1 MQTLISVFD
10 ERGNARKAR
19 DRLMQQGFARDDVHI
34 YEGAEARRATGEDAA
49 VKELADTTMHTAERE
64 IAVDRGVLESLG
76 HFFVSIFGQDKGEA
90 AKSAYGEHVGTGH
103 SVVVVDARN
112 DGEAEAAAVT
122 LHECGA
128 IDVDDRDS
136 SGGQPVHPGVR
147 MYERPAPTLRDAAEQ
162 RQLRE
167 ESLLA
172 DRAGQ
177 VSKQMKEDRE
187 ERAYASPMTHTD
199 RDRPK

>member
-10 ERGNARKAR
+10 DRDDARKACE
-19 DRLMQQGFARDDVHI
+19 RLKQQGFGAGDVHMH
-34 YEGAEARRATGEDAA
+34 EGAEAARVTGEDPA
-49 VKELADTTMHTAERE
+49 VQELADHTMQSAERE
-64 IAVDRGVLESLG
+64 VAVDRGALEALG
-76 HFFVSIFGQDKGEA
+76 HFFISLFGQDKGA
-90 AKSAYGEHVGTGH
+90 AASGTYGEHVGRGH
-103 SVVVVDARN
+103 SVVVVDART
-112 DGEAEAAAVT
+112 DTEAEAAAVT

-147 MYERPAPTLRDAAEQ
+147 MYEREAPTMKDLVNARH
-162 RQLRE
+162 LRE

-187 ERAYASPMTHTD
+187 ERAYAAPMTHTD